1 MRGIDNLLAFISFTD
16 LCSHS
21 WTCVWLGLSDHLRSN
36 TFPQLVLCRH
46 LLLMKHRSA
55 AIFICFFL
63 RQPVDKYEARVKDFH
78 RGRNLAADSRESAN
92 DCYFLQALSIHE
104 ASMNGSEN
112 NLQGNVEVEG

>member
-1 MRGIDNLLAFISFTD
+1 M
-16 LCSHS
+16 
-21 WTCVWLGLSDHLRSN
+21 
-36 TFPQLVLCRH
+36 
-46 LLLMKHRSA
+46 
-55 AIFICFFL
+55 
-63 RQPVDKYEARVKDFH
+63 DKYEARVKDFH